1 MDKHFSLL
9 QTFANY
15 VCKTFYDIATRLL
28 KQDGAKMSKIP
39 LRNIKI
45 VFFNL
50 LVDVGKVSYA
60 DKAVPW

>member
-1 MDKHFSLL
+1 M
-9 QTFANY
+9 TI
-15 VCKTFYDIATRLL
+15 VTRLL

-60 DKAVPW
+60 DKAVPRWYSHRTLDS